1 MNKKS
6 AHVNDGAFSC
16 VENMLAHI
24 RPKQDTHSIT
34 QTLRERFVSPN
45 AMFSAEAH
53 LLKKSGLH
61 PHDALLMSN
70 IPALARYVARTG
82 FDKSYR
88 LDHLEN
94 AGKYLTAN
102 FYGYQVEHFHVL
114 HLDAR
119 GRLMER
125 TALHEGIADCSL
137 FNLKKLLSEIVR
149 VSPKAVILSHNHPG
163 GTLRPSQEDID
174 CTMDALRALSV
185 VGIPMLDHIIIAGSD
200 VVSLRENGFV
210 PAAYWLQQA
219 PDNRMLR
226 NFLLPPGEDPPVP
239 KRKKPKNP
247 I

>member
-1 MNKKS
+1 MKKES
-6 AHVNDGAFSC
+6 APLNDSAFRC
-16 VENMLAHI
+16 VETMLAHT
-24 RPKQDTHSIT
+24 RPKQDTHSIVE
-34 QTLRERFVSPN
+34 TLRERFVSAN

-53 LLKKSGLH
+53 LLQKSGLH
-61 PHDALLMSN
+61 PHDALLMSC
-70 IPALARYVARTG
+70 IPSLARYVARTS

-88 LDHLEN
+88 LDHIEN

-125 TALHEGIADCSL
+125 TALHEGMADCSL
-137 FNLKKLLSEIVR
+137 FNLKKLLSEIMR

-185 VGIPMLDHIIIAGSD
+185 VGVPMLDHIIIAGSD
-200 VVSLRENGFV
+200 VISLRENGFI
-210 PAAYWLQQA
+210 PAAYWLEQA
-219 PDNRMLR
+219 PNNRMLR

-239 KRKKPKNP
+239 KSKKPRKTT
-247 I
+247 